1 MKKRKRILIIHRV
14 VVRYGNLHRSIA
26 GSRPSLPRDAGQKVR
41 GCAPRPSPQQ
51 TQVFH
56 ALQRR
61 RVKRAGAGERRVF
74 FSVTKKESRL
84 TAGLRRQALPLLV
97 LRHLVA
103 HHVQPAFALHDLAR
117 VAQALD
123 RGADLRRWRCGA
135 GSRGRVRGA
144 IEEEGWRRDCGRDP
158 ASAGLRDGRNG
169 GARRDARLGRR
180 PSSGARGA
188 NVPSSRRSRWRVD
201 PGRGRRH
208 RPRVSR
214 TDATSRGACETP
226 RSANSR

>member
-1 MKKRKRILIIHRV
+1 MTRVREAPIKRKNEKGFSSFIASS
-14 VVRYGNLHRSIA
+14 YGTEISIA

-158 ASAGLRDGRNG
+158 ASAGL
-169 GARRDARLGRR
+169 ARRTER
-180 PSSGARGA
+180 RGA
-188 NVPSSRRSRWRVD
+188 
-201 PGRGRRH
+201 
-208 RPRVSR
+208 
-214 TDATSRGACETP
+214 T
-226 RSANSR
+226 

>member
-1 MKKRKRILIIHRV
+1 MTRV
-14 VVRYGNLHRSIA
+14 REAYSHIVISSFIASSSYGNLSIA
-26 GSRPSLPRDAGQKVR
+26 PSPGPSRTPLPRDAGQKVR

-61 RVKRAGAGERRVF
+61 RVKRAGAGEGLRVF
-74 FSVTKKESRL
+74 FSETSASL
-84 TAGLRRQALPLLV
+84 TASLRRQALPLLV

-144 IEEEGWRRDCGRDP
+144 IEEEGWRRERGRDP
-158 ASAGLRDGRNG
+158 ASAGL
-169 GARRDARLGRR
+169 ARRTER
-180 PSSGARGA
+180 RGA
-188 NVPSSRRSRWRVD
+188 
-201 PGRGRRH
+201 
-208 RPRVSR
+208 
-214 TDATSRGACETP
+214 T
-226 RSANSR
+226 

>member
-1 MKKRKRILIIHRV
+1 MTRVREAPIKRKNEKGFSSFIASS
-14 VVRYGNLHRSIA
+14 YGTEISIA
-26 GSRPSLPRDAGQKVR
+26 PSPGPSRPSLPRDAGQKVR

-158 ASAGLRDGRNG
+158 ASAGL
-169 GARRDARLGRR
+169 ARRTER
-180 PSSGARGA
+180 RGA
-188 NVPSSRRSRWRVD
+188 
-201 PGRGRRH
+201 
-208 RPRVSR
+208 
-214 TDATSRGACETP
+214 T
-226 RSANSR
+226 